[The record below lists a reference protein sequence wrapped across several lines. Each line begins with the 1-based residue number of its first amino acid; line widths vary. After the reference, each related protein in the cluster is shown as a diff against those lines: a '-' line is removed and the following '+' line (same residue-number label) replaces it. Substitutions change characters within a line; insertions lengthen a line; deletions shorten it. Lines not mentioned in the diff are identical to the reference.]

1 MECTLIV
8 LLLLLL
14 KLEINIHPPEKK
26 MFKSV
31 VTTIAL
37 LANISG
43 GC

>member
-1 MECTLIV
+1 V
-8 LLLLLL
+8 LLLL
-14 KLEINIHPPEKK
+14 KLEINIHAPGKK
-26 MFKSV
+26 KLFKSG